1 MMSDKKLL
9 LHVTVNSTSFIKE
22 NTQTKNTLINT
33 STTTKKFNVFL
44 TAKKLVFI
52 YHYIQIILTVLNF
65 EFEF

>member
-44 TAKKLVFI
+44 TVSL
-52 YHYIQIILTVLNF
+52 YPNHLTVLNF

>member
-44 TAKKLVFI
+44 TVRKTGIHLSL
-52 YHYIQIILTVLNF
+52 YPNHLTVLNF
-65 EFEF
+65 ESEF